1 MDFNAYLNFNKDV
14 MHYCTMLRVK
24 KGRRAQG
31 FSVQFD
37 ETARTK
43 IHHHLDQVLVIFQK
57 LEVDEKKRETL
68 LFRLSALQSEVNQP
82 RTKFDRFAALSLEVA
97 GVVGEGVE
105 RSKILQLMDSVARVF
120 YGAQTETQKQLPAP
134 KRPKAIE
141 PPKPKPAA
149 PKSAMDDDIPF

>member
-1 MDFNAYLNFNKDV
+1 
-14 MHYCTMLRVK
+14 MLRVK